1 MVQNEHGT
9 INQTLNYLNRNA
21 ERLWNATDN
30 GGDRSV
36 SSVDATDIDK
46 RVLPAIE
53 IVFSDLR
60 KRFTEFYRIKVRR
73 QGKESRYFWIRIV
86 KNKPTEEILA
96 ALNKQYAIMEKL
108 HAFLA
113 DNIMVEGLHL
123 TCSQPAVFLPEF
135 RALVTKEC
143 SGQLFNSYLKRQF
156 PLIKQRE
163 IVKHCYNIGV
173 WLKVFHKCFRQN
185 TIQGSELTP
194 YLDSYTIKYGKH
206 PDEDM
211 SFVTYCHNDYS
222 PRNIFV
228 ATNSV
233 EVIDFVNVEYGLP
246 GADLHFFKNYMTNA
260 KFNLLYPR
268 ALKNNML
275 AAFQEGY
282 LVEA

>member
-1 MVQNEHGT
+1 MVPNENST
-9 INQTLNYLNRNA
+9 INQTLDYLSRNA
-21 ERLWNATDN
+21 ERLWNATGN

-36 SSVDATDIDK
+36 SVGNETVIGKQVS
-46 RVLPAIE
+46 PAIE
-53 IVFSDLR
+53 IVFSDLK

-73 QGKESRYFWIRIV
+73 QGEKSSYFWIRIV
-86 KNKPTEEILA
+86 KNKPSEKILA

-113 DNIMVEGLHL
+113 DNMVKGLHL

-143 SGQLFNSYLKRQF
+143 SGQLFNSYLKKQF

-194 YLDSYTIKYGKH
+194 YLDSYKVKYGKN

-211 SFVTYCHNDYS
+211 RFVTYCHNDYS

-228 ATNSV
+228 AANSV

-246 GADLHFFKNYMTNA
+246 DADLHFFKNYMTNA